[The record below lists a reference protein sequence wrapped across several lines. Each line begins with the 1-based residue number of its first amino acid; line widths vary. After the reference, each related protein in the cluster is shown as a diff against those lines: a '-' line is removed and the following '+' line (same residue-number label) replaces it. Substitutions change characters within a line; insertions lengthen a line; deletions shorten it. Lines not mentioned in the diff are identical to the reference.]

1 LQTTYKKLIHW
12 STGKQDHRELQFGSN
27 CDTTKSTATS
37 SHQAWGII
45 MLTLVGGKQRF
56 CDGMNRRSFLR
67 IGSLAMGGLAL
78 PGLLQAQQS
87 TGRSSSKSVIM
98 VYLTGGLSHHDS
110 FDLKPDAPAE
120 IAGEFRPI
128 ATRVPG
134 IHIGEHLPR
143 LAGIMDK
150 LAVIRGIV
158 GLRDEHS
165 SFHTLTGYGMDQ
177 ARREGRP
184 NICSVIARVLGQRA
198 PTVPAFVDMFPT
210 MQHRPYNIPGPGF
223 VGPSFAGAKVE
234 GDGLGIMRLRD
245 VTMPQFQDRR
255 ALLATLDDI
264 RHTLDNLPV
273 ERMDISYRQAFEVL
287 TSNRLVDALDL
298 DKESRAVRDRYGI
311 GSPRHQGDGAPLWND
326 QLLMARRLIEAGV
339 RCVTVAY
346 GFWDT
351 HGGNFR
357 HLRGN
362 LPIFDRGI
370 SALVEDLHQRGL
382 DNDVT
387 VLVWGEF
394 GRTPQINRDAGR
406 DHWAPVNCALMAGG
420 GMPTGQVVGATDR
433 IGAYATARQVHYRDI
448 LATVYHNLG
457 IDPHAAIQDALD
469 RPVTILPE
477 DARPVPE
484 LCS

>member
-1 LQTTYKKLIHW
+1 MT
-12 STGKQDHRELQFGSN
+12 
-27 CDTTKSTATS
+27 
-37 SHQAWGII
+37 
-45 MLTLVGGKQRF
+45 MLTLFKGKQRF
-56 CDGMNRRSFLR
+56 CDGINRRSFLR
-67 IGSLAMGGLAL
+67 IGALAMGGLSL
-78 PGLLQAQQS
+78 PSLLQAQQAS
-87 TGRSSSKSVIM
+87 GRSSSKAVIM
-98 VYLTGGLSHHDS
+98 VYLSGGLSHHDS
-110 FDLKPDAPAE
+110 FDLKPNAPRE

-134 IHIGEHLPR
+134 IQIGEHLPR
-143 LAGIMDK
+143 LAGMMDK
-150 LAVIRGIV
+150 LAVVRSII

-165 SFHTLTGYGMDQ
+165 SFQTLTGYTMDL

-184 NICSVIARVLGQRA
+184 NVCSVIARVLGQTS

-234 GDGLGIMRLRD
+234 GDGLGVMRLRD
-245 VTMPQFQDRR
+245 ISMEQFDDRR
-255 ALLATLDDI
+255 QLLESLDEMRRTVDAA
-264 RHTLDNLPV
+264 PAA
-273 ERMDISYRQAFEVL
+273 RMDVSYRQAFEVL
-287 TSNRLVDALDL
+287 TSSRLVDALDVAR
-298 DKESRAVRDRYGI
+298 EARAVRDRYGI

-326 QLLMARRLIEAGV
+326 QLLVARRLVEAGV

-351 HGGNFR
+351 HGGNFS
-357 HLRGN
+357 HLRSN

-382 DNDVT
+382 SDDVS

-394 GRTPQINRDAGR
+394 GRTPLINRDAGR

-433 IGAYATARQVHYRDI
+433 IGGQAAARAVHYRDL

-457 IDPHAAIQDALD
+457 IDPHAIVRDQLD